1 MENTT
6 KFDALPLAHEDLQRR
21 LFDTLPNGSPAK

>member
-6 KFDALPLAHEDLQRR
+6 KFDALPLDHEDLQRR
-21 LFDTLPNGSPAK
+21 LFETLPNDGPAK